1 MGPRRSTP
9 RQARKQQP
17 SQWHISLTTNIPH
30 NPLPSAMSRSKE
42 KRKGRVQTAF
52 AITLAGNNQT
62 FCGRMGLNG
71 QPRHTCLGSAAFVEH
86 CNGNGWVKNEPKS
99 SESSVGDRPQVVF
112 FQASVHLSGGHF
124 SPFLSLSLSHVSSAV
139 ACQPWI
145 ELATLLKLSDHL

>member
-124 SPFLSLSLSHVSSAV
+124 SPFLSLSLSCFQRSGM
-139 ACQPWI
+139 P
-145 ELATLLKLSDHL
+145 TLD